1 MNWSSILCDLNAA
14 RFVEAR
20 YLSIVL
26 ATDAAS
32 CLFLC
37 QSADVKEEHSAAKGE
52 GEGLLSSLRYSYLSN
67 STESVL
73 LVNNVTAFNPTKLL
87 NSANIQD

>member
-26 ATDAAS
+26 ATDAAL
-32 CLFLC
+32 CLFFV
-37 QSADVKEEHSAAKGE
+37 SADVKEEHSAAKGE
-52 GEGLLSSLRYSYLSN
+52 GEGLLSSTPIYL
-67 STESVL
+67 
-73 LVNNVTAFNPTKLL
+73 
-87 NSANIQD
+87 I

>member
-37 QSADVKEEHSAAKGE
+37 HRQTSRKSTALQKAKAKASCPLSMFVSRSA
-52 GEGLLSSLRYSYLSN
+52 
-67 STESVL
+67 T
-73 LVNNVTAFNPTKLL
+73 T
-87 NSANIQD
+87 